1 MKKKYYTFP
10 SRGKRLGSFVI
21 DNLIAMAMGNFLFM
35 FFPIKKI
42 MDGLITNNN
51 FNANILITMTLL
63 GFLQFAIIHGYF
75 LQTTGQTIGKKILKL
90 QIVSLDNKQLSLAKL
105 LSLRYFILQAAI
117 PITIYYCLSYNIIVL
132 FFLTGLL
139 SVIDPIFIFGENR
152 RCLHDLIAGTK
163 VVNY

>member
-1 MKKKYYTFP
+1 
-10 SRGKRLGSFVI
+10 
-21 DNLIAMAMGNFLFM
+21 MAMGNFLFM